1 MSGNNNN
8 TTPQAA
14 EMLSTEFSRF
24 VLIENLKQL
33 QMRTFDT
40 KKDSLPQFGIPEDEE
55 NRHLVTQLRQCKQQ
69 RNETVQL
76 FNARRHHI
84 VSLLPDGH
92 LKSYQFIQIYTQALR
107 HEGLRTI
114 LIAFIE

>member
-1 MSGNNNN
+1 MKDCI
-8 TTPQAA
+8 PQ
-14 EMLSTEFSRF
+14 FGRF
-24 VLIENLKQL
+24 MPTLIRNY
-33 QMRTFDT
+33 
-40 KKDSLPQFGIPEDEE
+40 LPSIPPATRSSWFLFTAKLLAQFGIPEDEE